1 MAVTETRNPKPET
14 RDPRPEPRSSAATA
28 TQEILKKVRHIEIYT
43 RRVVNDVMAGEYHSV
58 FKGRGMEFDEVRE
71 YLPGDEIRTID
82 WNVTARTGRPH
93 VKRYVEERELTVMLC
108 VDASSSGLFGTTSEM
123 KEELATELCAVL
135 AFSAIKNNDRVGLI
149 IFTDQVE
156 HYLPPKK
163 GRKHVLRVIRDLL
176 NFRPSKRTT
185 SITAALDYLNRVLR
199 RRAVVFLVSDFFDRD
214 LRKPLAIA
222 NRRHDLVAISVGDP
236 REEDLPPIGFLEF
249 EDAETG
255 EVVVVDTYDKQV
267 RAAFARASRGERDQ
281 RESLFRSLSV
291 DHIALRTG
299 ESFVKP
305 LVRFFEERARRQ

>member
-1 MAVTETRNPKPET
+1 MKSATRNPQSEIET
-14 RDPRPEPRSSAATA
+14 PGVRGTAAV

-58 FKGRGMEFDEVRE
+58 FRGRGMEFDGVRE

-82 WNVTARTGRPH
+82 WNVTARTGRTH

-108 VDASSSGLFGTTSEM
+108 VDASSSGAFGTTGEM
-123 KEELATELCAVL
+123 KEELATQLCAVL

-176 NFRPSKRTT
+176 NFRPTQRTT
-185 SITAALDYLNRVLR
+185 SITAALDYLNRVLK
-199 RRAVVFLVSDFFDRD
+199 RRAVVFLVSDFFDRN
-214 LRKPLAIA
+214 LKKPLTIA

-267 RAAFARASRGERDQ
+267 RAAFAKASRGDRAQRDTMFQ
-281 RESLFRSLSV
+281 SLSV
-291 DHIALRTG
+291 DHINLRTG

-305 LVRFFEERARRQ
+305 LTRFFEERARRQ

>member
-1 MAVTETRNPKPET
+1 MATM
-14 RDPRPEPRSSAATA
+14 ATA

-43 RRVVNDVMAGEYHSV
+43 RRLVNDVMAGEYHSV

-71 YLPGDEIRTID
+71 YTPGDDIRTID

-93 VKRYVEERELTVMLC
+93 VKRYVEERELTVVLC
-108 VDASSSGLFGTTSEM
+108 VDASSSGAFGTTGEM
-123 KEELATELCAVL
+123 KRELAINLCAVL

-176 NFRPSKRTT
+176 NFCPTRRSTN
-185 SITAALDYLNRVLR
+185 IAAALDYLNRVLS
-199 RRAVVFLVSDFFDRD
+199 RRAVVFLVSDFLDAN
-214 LRKPLAIA
+214 LKKPLAIA
-222 NRRHDLVAISVGDP
+222 NRRHDLIAVSVADP

-255 EVVVVDTYDKQV
+255 EIALVDTYNRRV
-267 RAAFARASRGERDQ
+267 REAFAQSARADRRQ
-281 RESLFRSLSV
+281 RENLFESLSV
-291 DHIALRTG
+291 DYISLRTG
-299 ESFVKP
+299 DSFVLP
-305 LVRFFEERARRQ
+305 LVHFFRERARRL